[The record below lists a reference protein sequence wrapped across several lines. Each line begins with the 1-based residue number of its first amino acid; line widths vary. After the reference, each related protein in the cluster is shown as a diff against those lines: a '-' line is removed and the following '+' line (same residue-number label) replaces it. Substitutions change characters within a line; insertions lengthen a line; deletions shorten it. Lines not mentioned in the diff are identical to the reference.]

1 MAAIGDNTGST
12 DEDLVHALA
21 AGDVSALEILSER
34 HSRPA
39 YSLAL
44 RILQD
49 SGWAEEV
56 VQDVWLKLWK
66 NPALYDASRGDLRR
80 WLLSVTH
87 NASVDGLRG
96 RRGTSVRRDGGAVA
110 LELARDTGEDPSESA
125 WKSLQAER
133 VQEALAELPPSQRQA
148 VELAYFEGLSQSE
161 IATRTGEPLGT
172 IKTRVRLGLEKLKR
186 SLERVGMRQ

>member
-1 MAAIGDNTGST
+1 MAAVGDDKQST
-12 DEDLVHALA
+12 DDDLARALA
-21 AGDVSALEILSER
+21 AGDVIALEVLSER

-44 RILQD
+44 RILRD
-49 SGWAEEV
+49 PGWAEEV

-96 RRGTSVRRDGGAVA
+96 RRGTSVRRDSGADA

>member
-186 SLERVGMRQ
+186 SLELVGMRQ

>member
-1 MAAIGDNTGST
+1 MAAIGDNTRST

-21 AGDVSALEILSER
+21 TGDVSALEILSER

-96 RRGTSVRRDGGAVA
+96 RRGTAARRDGGADA

-148 VELAYFEGLSQSE
+148 IELAYFEGLSQSE